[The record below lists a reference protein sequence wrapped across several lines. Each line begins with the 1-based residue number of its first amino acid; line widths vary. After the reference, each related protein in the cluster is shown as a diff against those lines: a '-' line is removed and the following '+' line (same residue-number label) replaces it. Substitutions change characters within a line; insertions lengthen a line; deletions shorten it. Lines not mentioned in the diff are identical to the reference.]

1 MKVVALLVFTH
12 VHNKAVGAEIANGP
26 LRHTTDV
33 VGNKIARYRVDKHFI
48 LKLAIFIVGKGVFIH
63 IVGGI
68 DDAEAKSQAVGLTE
82 LEGMLG
88 SAG

>member
-1 MKVVALLVFTH
+1 
-12 VHNKAVGAEIANGP
+12 
-26 LRHTTDV
+26 
-33 VGNKIARYRVDKHFI
+33 